1 MCTFIYVKDF
11 QQQCDFYKIKKS
23 SKCLQT
29 ESQIETPER
38 PPRKVDVTLHKN
50 ESKKIC
56 SMNILD
62 NDQTNLECHRWSGDG
77 SSDKDFYELKK
88 LRLEAQKNI
97 SENNINDYSEP
108 LLSDDLV
115 DSLKIVLTLGDI
127 PHVDELFK
135 NTTLIDLLKFDVKE
149 LINKRLEDNYR
160 FNDKNVKQD
169 FTLQKKVVIIKNNY
183 LVILNLNNEF

>member
-1 MCTFIYVKDF
+1 
-11 QQQCDFYKIKKS
+11 
-23 SKCLQT
+23 
-29 ESQIETPER
+29 
-38 PPRKVDVTLHKN
+38 
-50 ESKKIC
+50 
-56 SMNILD
+56 MNILD